1 MVLVTALLAVVLLL
15 SGCNVPWGSDNGDS
29 GGGQPNN
36 GNGGQDNKTEVSL
49 YFPSKDNSRVVG
61 EKREIAIEGGAI
73 IKSSVEALIQGPE
86 NDELRKAFPDGTKL
100 LSANTVGNV
109 AVVNFSKEYEN
120 TNGLDE
126 LLLRVTLVNTLTEIE
141 GVEKVRIMVVGQE
154 FIGPSGEAFGDMAR
168 IPLDSEGKPKM
179 NDETT
184 VVVYFIDAD
193 SEKVVAEERIVEITQ
208 GDRIENIIFEEF
220 IKGPENGGLEPVIPD
235 GTKLLSVDTKDGV
248 CTLNLSKEFI
258 DNHIGGSIAETLTL
272 NAIVASYTELPD
284 IDSVQFLIE
293 GEIREVFIHSALDR
307 PLKRDEG
314 SIKK

>member
-1 MVLVTALLAVVLLL
+1 M
-15 SGCNVPWGSDNGDS
+15 
-29 GGGQPNN
+29 
-36 GNGGQDNKTEVSL
+36 
-49 YFPSKDNSRVVG
+49 G

-220 IKGPENGGLEPVIPD
+220 IKDLRMGI
-235 GTKLLSVDTKDGV
+235 GTCNSRRNKTAFS
-248 CTLNLSKEFI
+248 
-258 DNHIGGSIAETLTL
+258 
-272 NAIVASYTELPD
+272 
-284 IDSVQFLIE
+284 
-293 GEIREVFIHSALDR
+293 
-307 PLKRDEG
+307 
-314 SIKK
+314 